1 MRFDIK
7 GYREP
12 DGVLVASFE
21 AASVE
26 EARLLAGEQGIRV
39 LSVSKNWRD
48 SFALFQRKRF
58 DLQLLSQEL
67 HALLDAGL
75 SLIEAL
81 TALAGKESAPEKRAL
96 LDHIMQR
103 LREGRPL
110 SSVLQERPD
119 IFPPL
124 FVSLVGAS
132 ERTGDLKSALS
143 RYIAY
148 RGQMDAVKKKVVSAS
163 IYPALLIFVGGLVVL
178 FLMGYVVPRFSRIY
192 GDFGRDIP
200 LMSRLLIHWGSLV
213 EAYGLQVVAACVA
226 VIGGLWVL
234 GRRHFDRQRL
244 LEGLL
249 ASRADFG
256 AGKSARSL
264 PAGHRTLRHVDLNT
278 RTKAALMSQK
288 HLTFL
293 AGGHVFLNPVT
304 GAPWADDY
312 RQRINYWHPTLK
324 ALGLRARDAYQTRH
338 TYATLLLMSGA
349 NPAYVAQQLGHTT
362 MKITLERY
370 ARWVPRAD
378 NGAEIAKFEAR
389 LSSENVPKVSR
400 KNKAG

>member
-12 DGVLVASFE
+12 EGVLVATFD
-21 AASVE
+21 AASAE

-39 LSVSKNWRD
+39 LSVSKDWR
-48 SFALFQRKRF
+48 SGFASLRRKRF

-81 TALAGKESAPEKRAL
+81 SALSGKESTPEKRAL
-96 LDHIMQR
+96 LDHLMQR

-124 FVSLVGAS
+124 YVSLVGAS

-148 RGQMDAVKKKVVSAS
+148 RGQMDAVRKKVVSAS

-213 EAYGLQVVAACVA
+213 EAYGLQVLAACVA

-234 GRRHFDRQRL
+234 GRRHIDRQRL
-244 LEGLL
+244 VEGLL
-249 ASRADFG
+249 ANRVLRERFHSYELARFYRTLGMLQQGGIPIVTALSMASGLLGQRGGEALDEAGRDIRAGTPLSEALRRHGLAPAVAFDLLRVGEKAGDIGEKMIRIADFLDEDLSRWLDWFSRLFEPLLMLG
-256 AGKSARSL
+256 IGLFIAFVVVLLYL
-264 PAGHRTLRHVDLNT
+264 PV
-278 RTKAALMSQK
+278 
-288 HLTFL
+288 FEL
-293 AGGHVFLNPVT
+293 AGNI
-304 GAPWADDY
+304 
-312 RQRINYWHPTLK
+312 Q
-324 ALGLRARDAYQTRH
+324 
-338 TYATLLLMSGA
+338 
-349 NPAYVAQQLGHTT
+349 
-362 MKITLERY
+362 
-370 ARWVPRAD
+370 
-378 NGAEIAKFEAR
+378 
-389 LSSENVPKVSR
+389 
-400 KNKAG
+400 

>member
-12 DGVLVASFE
+12 EGVLVATFE

-48 SFALFQRKRF
+48 SFTFLQRSRF
-58 DLQLLSQEL
+58 DLQLFSQEL

-75 SLIEAL
+75 SLIESL
-81 TALAGKESAPEKRAL
+81 TALAGKESARQKRAL
-96 LDHIMQR
+96 LDNLMQR

-110 SSVLQERPD
+110 SAALQDRPD

-124 FVSLVGAS
+124 YISLVGAS

-143 RYIAY
+143 RYITY

-163 IYPALLIFVGGLVVL
+163 IYPALLVLVGGLVVL

-200 LMSRLLIHWGSLV
+200 LMSRLLIQWGALV
-213 EAYGLQVVAACVA
+213 EAYGLQVLAGFAALIA
-226 VIGGLWVL
+226 ALWAL

-249 ASRADFG
+249 ANKVLRERFRSYELARFYRTLGMLQQGGISIVTALTMASGLLGQRGSDALDIAVRDIRAGTPLSEALRRHDLAPAVAHDLLRVGEKSGDIGEKMIRIADFLDEDLSRWLDWFSRLFEPLLMLG
-256 AGKSARSL
+256 IGLFIAFVVVLLYL
-264 PAGHRTLRHVDLNT
+264 PV
-278 RTKAALMSQK
+278 
-288 HLTFL
+288 FEL
-293 AGGHVFLNPVT
+293 AGNI
-304 GAPWADDY
+304 
-312 RQRINYWHPTLK
+312 Q
-324 ALGLRARDAYQTRH
+324 
-338 TYATLLLMSGA
+338 
-349 NPAYVAQQLGHTT
+349 
-362 MKITLERY
+362 
-370 ARWVPRAD
+370 
-378 NGAEIAKFEAR
+378 
-389 LSSENVPKVSR
+389 
-400 KNKAG
+400 

>member
-12 DGVLVASFE
+12 EGVLIASFE
-21 AASVE
+21 AASTE

-48 SFALFQRKRF
+48 SLTFFQGKRF
-58 DLQLLSQEL
+58 DLQLFSQEL

-75 SLIEAL
+75 SLIESL
-81 TALAGKESAPEKRAL
+81 TALAGKEDSPEKRAL
-96 LDHIMQR
+96 LDHLMQR

-110 SSVLQERPD
+110 SAVLQERTD

-124 FVSLVGAS
+124 YVSLVGAS

-163 IYPALLIFVGGLVVL
+163 IYPALLLFVGGLVVL

-200 LMSRLLIHWGSLV
+200 LMSRLLIQWGALV
-213 EAYGLQVVAACVA
+213 EAYGLQVLAAFA
-226 VIGGLWVL
+226 ALIAGLWAL
-234 GRRHFDRQRL
+234 GRRHVDRQRL

-249 ASRADFG
+249 ANKVLRERFRSYELARFYRTLGMLQQGGIPIVTALSMASGLLGQHGSAALDAAMRDIRAGATLSDALRRHDLAPAVAYDLLCVGEKAGDIGEKMIRIADFLDEDLSRWLDWFSRLFEPLLMLG
-256 AGKSARSL
+256 IGLFIAFVVVLLYL
-264 PAGHRTLRHVDLNT
+264 PV
-278 RTKAALMSQK
+278 
-288 HLTFL
+288 FEL
-293 AGGHVFLNPVT
+293 AGNI
-304 GAPWADDY
+304 
-312 RQRINYWHPTLK
+312 Q
-324 ALGLRARDAYQTRH
+324 
-338 TYATLLLMSGA
+338 
-349 NPAYVAQQLGHTT
+349 
-362 MKITLERY
+362 
-370 ARWVPRAD
+370 
-378 NGAEIAKFEAR
+378 
-389 LSSENVPKVSR
+389 
-400 KNKAG
+400 

>member
-12 DGVLVASFE
+12 EGVLVASFE
-21 AASVE
+21 AASIE

-48 SFALFQRKRF
+48 SFTFLQRSRF
-58 DLQLLSQEL
+58 DLQLFSQEL

-81 TALAGKESAPEKRAL
+81 TALAGKESAPPKRAL
-96 LDHIMQR
+96 LDHLMQR
-103 LREGRPL
+103 LREGQPL
-110 SSVLQERPD
+110 SAVLQDRPD

-124 FVSLVGAS
+124 YISLVGAS

-163 IYPALLIFVGGLVVL
+163 IYPALLVLVGGLVVL

-200 LMSRLLIHWGSLV
+200 FMSRLLIQWGALV
-213 EAYGLQVVAACVA
+213 EAYGLQVLAAFA
-226 VIGGLWVL
+226 ALIAALWTM
-234 GRRHFDRQRL
+234 GRRYIDRQRL

-249 ASRADFG
+249 ASKVLRERFRSYELARFYRTLGMLQQGGIPIVTALSMASGLLGQRGGAALDAAVRDIRTGVTLSEALRRHGLAPAVAYDLLRVGEKAGDIGEKMVRIADFLDEDLSRWLDWFSRLFEPLLMLG
-256 AGKSARSL
+256 IGLFIAFVVVLLYL
-264 PAGHRTLRHVDLNT
+264 PV
-278 RTKAALMSQK
+278 
-288 HLTFL
+288 FEL
-293 AGGHVFLNPVT
+293 AGNI
-304 GAPWADDY
+304 
-312 RQRINYWHPTLK
+312 Q
-324 ALGLRARDAYQTRH
+324 
-338 TYATLLLMSGA
+338 
-349 NPAYVAQQLGHTT
+349 
-362 MKITLERY
+362 
-370 ARWVPRAD
+370 
-378 NGAEIAKFEAR
+378 
-389 LSSENVPKVSR
+389 
-400 KNKAG
+400 

>member
-12 DGVLVASFE
+12 EGVLVSSFE
-21 AASVE
+21 AASSE

-48 SFALFQRKRF
+48 SLTFFQRSRF
-58 DLQLLSQEL
+58 DLQLFSQEL

-96 LDHIMQR
+96 LDHLMQR

-110 SSVLQERPD
+110 SSVLQERPG

-124 FVSLVGAS
+124 YVSLVGAS

-148 RGQMDAVKKKVVSAS
+148 RSQMDAVKKKVVSAS
-163 IYPALLIFVGGLVVL
+163 IYPVLLVLVGGLVVL

-200 LMSRLLIHWGSLV
+200 LMSRLLIQWGTLV
-213 EAYGLQVVAACVA
+213 EAYGLQVLAVFMALIAA
-226 VIGGLWVL
+226 LWTLV
-234 GRRHFDRQRL
+234 RRHVNRQRL
-244 LEGLL
+244 MEGLL
-249 ASRADFG
+249 ANKVLRERFRSYELARFYRTLGMLQQGGIPIVTALSMASGLLGQRGGSALDEAIREIRSGATLSDALRRHDLAPAVAYDLLRVGEKTGDIGEKMIRIADFLDEDLSRWLDWFSRLFEPLLMLG
-256 AGKSARSL
+256 IGLFIAFVVVLLYL
-264 PAGHRTLRHVDLNT
+264 PV
-278 RTKAALMSQK
+278 
-288 HLTFL
+288 FEL
-293 AGGHVFLNPVT
+293 AGNI
-304 GAPWADDY
+304 
-312 RQRINYWHPTLK
+312 Q
-324 ALGLRARDAYQTRH
+324 
-338 TYATLLLMSGA
+338 
-349 NPAYVAQQLGHTT
+349 
-362 MKITLERY
+362 
-370 ARWVPRAD
+370 
-378 NGAEIAKFEAR
+378 
-389 LSSENVPKVSR
+389 
-400 KNKAG
+400 

>member
-12 DGVLVASFE
+12 EGVLVASFE

-39 LSVSKNWRD
+39 LSVSKSWRD
-48 SFALFQRKRF
+48 SLAFFQKSRF
-58 DLQLLSQEL
+58 DLQLFSQEL

-81 TALAGKESAPEKRAL
+81 TALAGKESAPPKRAL
-96 LDHIMQR
+96 LDHLMQR

-110 SSVLQERPD
+110 SAVLQDRPD

-124 FVSLVGAS
+124 YVSLVGAS

-163 IYPALLIFVGGLVVL
+163 IYPALLILVGGLVVL

-200 LMSRLLIHWGSLV
+200 LMSRLLIQWGALV
-213 EAYGLQVVAACVA
+213 EAYGLQVLAAFA
-226 VIGGLWVL
+226 TLIAALWTL
-234 GRRHFDRQRL
+234 GRRHVDRQRL

-249 ASRADFG
+249 ASKVLRERFRSYELARFYRTLGMLQQGGIPIVTALSMASGLLGQRGGDALDQAVRDIRAGVTLSEALRRHDLAPAVAYDLLRVGEKAGDIGEKMVRIADFLDEDLSRWLDWFSRLFEPLLMLG
-256 AGKSARSL
+256 IGLFIAFVVVLLYL
-264 PAGHRTLRHVDLNT
+264 PV
-278 RTKAALMSQK
+278 
-288 HLTFL
+288 FEL
-293 AGGHVFLNPVT
+293 AGNI
-304 GAPWADDY
+304 
-312 RQRINYWHPTLK
+312 Q
-324 ALGLRARDAYQTRH
+324 
-338 TYATLLLMSGA
+338 
-349 NPAYVAQQLGHTT
+349 
-362 MKITLERY
+362 
-370 ARWVPRAD
+370 
-378 NGAEIAKFEAR
+378 
-389 LSSENVPKVSR
+389 
-400 KNKAG
+400 

>member
-12 DGVLVASFE
+12 EGVLVASFE

-26 EARLLAGEQGIRV
+26 EARLLAGGQGIRV

-48 SFALFQRKRF
+48 SFSFLQRKRF
-58 DLQLLSQEL
+58 DLQLFSQEL

-81 TALAGKESAPEKRAL
+81 TALAGKESAPQKRAL
-96 LDHIMQR
+96 IDHLMQR

-110 SSVLQERPD
+110 SAVLQERPD

-124 FVSLVGAS
+124 YISLVGAS
-132 ERTGDLKSALS
+132 ERTGELMSALS

-163 IYPALLIFVGGLVVL
+163 IYPALLILVGGLVVL

-200 LMSRLLIHWGSLV
+200 FMSRLLIQWGALV
-213 EAYGLQVVAACVA
+213 EAYGLQVLAALA
-226 VIGGLWVL
+226 AGIAGLWAL
-234 GRRHFDRQRL
+234 GRRHVDRQRL

-249 ASRADFG
+249 ASKVLRERFRSYELARFYRTLGMLQQGGIPIVTALSMASGLLGQRGGAALDAAVRDIRTGVTLSEALRRHGLAPAVAYDLLRVGEKAGDIGEKMIRIADF
-256 AGKSARSL
+256 L
-264 PAGHRTLRHVDLNT
+264 DEDLS
-278 RTKAALMSQK
+278 RWLDWFSR
-288 HLTFL
+288 LFE
-293 AGGHVFLNPVT
+293 P
-304 GAPWADDY
+304 
-312 RQRINYWHPTLK
+312 
-324 ALGLRARDAYQTRH
+324 
-338 TYATLLLMSGA
+338 LLM
-349 NPAYVAQQLGHTT
+349 LG
-362 MKITLERY
+362 IGLF
-370 ARWVPRAD
+370 
-378 NGAEIAKFEAR
+378 IAFVVVLLYLPVFELA
-389 LSSENVPKVSR
+389 SNIQ
-400 KNKAG
+400 

>member
-12 DGVLVASFE
+12 EGVLVASFE

-39 LSVSKNWRD
+39 LSVSKSWRD
-48 SFALFQRKRF
+48 SLTFFQGRRF
-58 DLQLLSQEL
+58 DLQLFSQEL

-81 TALAGKESAPEKRAL
+81 TALAGKESAPQKRAL
-96 LDHIMQR
+96 LDHLMQR

-110 SSVLQERPD
+110 SAVLQDRPD

-124 FVSLVGAS
+124 YISLVGAS
-132 ERTGDLKSALS
+132 ERTGDLMSALS

-163 IYPALLIFVGGLVVL
+163 IYPALLILVGGLVVL

-200 LMSRLLIHWGSLV
+200 LMSRLLIQWGALV
-213 EAYGLQVVAACVA
+213 EAYGLQVLAAFVALIAA
-226 VIGGLWVL
+226 LWML
-234 GRRHFDRQRL
+234 GRRHVDRQRL

-249 ASRADFG
+249 ANKVLRERFRSYELARFYRTLGMLQQGGIPIVTALSMASGLLGQRGGAALDAAVRDIRAGITLSEALRRHDLAPAVAFDLLRVGEKAGDIGEKMVRIADFLDEDLSRWLDWFSRLFEPLLMLG
-256 AGKSARSL
+256 IGLFIAFVVVLLYL
-264 PAGHRTLRHVDLNT
+264 PV
-278 RTKAALMSQK
+278 
-288 HLTFL
+288 FEL
-293 AGGHVFLNPVT
+293 AGNI
-304 GAPWADDY
+304 
-312 RQRINYWHPTLK
+312 Q
-324 ALGLRARDAYQTRH
+324 
-338 TYATLLLMSGA
+338 
-349 NPAYVAQQLGHTT
+349 
-362 MKITLERY
+362 
-370 ARWVPRAD
+370 
-378 NGAEIAKFEAR
+378 
-389 LSSENVPKVSR
+389 
-400 KNKAG
+400 

>member
-12 DGVLVASFE
+12 EGVLVASFE
-21 AASVE
+21 AASIE

-48 SFALFQRKRF
+48 SFTFLQRSRF
-58 DLQLLSQEL
+58 DLQLFSQEL

-81 TALAGKESAPEKRAL
+81 TALAGKESAPQKRAL
-96 LDHIMQR
+96 FDHLMQR
-103 LREGRPL
+103 LREGQPL
-110 SSVLQERPD
+110 SAVLQDRPD

-124 FVSLVGAS
+124 YISLVGAS

-200 LMSRLLIHWGSLV
+200 FMSRLLIQWGALV
-213 EAYGLQVVAACVA
+213 EAYGLQVLAAFA
-226 VIGGLWVL
+226 ALIAALWTL
-234 GRRHFDRQRL
+234 GRRHIDRQLL

-249 ASRADFG
+249 ASKVLRERFRSYELARFYRTLGMLQQGGIPIVTALSMASGLLGQRGGAALDAAVRDIRTGVTLSEALRRHGLAPAVAFDLLRVGEKAGDIGEKMIRIADFLDEDLSRWLDWFSRLFEPLLMLG
-256 AGKSARSL
+256 IGLFIAFVVVLLYL
-264 PAGHRTLRHVDLNT
+264 PV
-278 RTKAALMSQK
+278 
-288 HLTFL
+288 FEL
-293 AGGHVFLNPVT
+293 AGNI
-304 GAPWADDY
+304 
-312 RQRINYWHPTLK
+312 Q
-324 ALGLRARDAYQTRH
+324 
-338 TYATLLLMSGA
+338 
-349 NPAYVAQQLGHTT
+349 
-362 MKITLERY
+362 
-370 ARWVPRAD
+370 
-378 NGAEIAKFEAR
+378 
-389 LSSENVPKVSR
+389 
-400 KNKAG
+400 

>member
-12 DGVLVASFE
+12 EGVLVASFE

-26 EARLLAGEQGIRV
+26 EARLLAGAQGIRV

-48 SFALFQRKRF
+48 SLTFFQGSRF
-58 DLQLLSQEL
+58 DLQLFSQEL

-81 TALAGKESAPEKRAL
+81 TALAGKESAPQKRAL
-96 LDHIMQR
+96 LDHLMQR

-110 SSVLQERPD
+110 SAVLQDRPD

-124 FVSLVGAS
+124 YVSLVGAS

-163 IYPALLIFVGGLVVL
+163 IYPALLVLVGGLVVL

-200 LMSRLLIHWGSLV
+200 LMSRLLIQWGALV
-213 EAYGLQVVAACVA
+213 EAYGLQVLAAFA
-226 VIGGLWVL
+226 ALIAALWTM
-234 GRRHFDRQRL
+234 GRRYIDRQRL

-249 ASRADFG
+249 ASKVLRERFRSYELARFYRTLGMLQQGGIPIVTALSMASGLLGQRGGAALDAAVRDIRTGVTLSEALRRHDLAPAVAFDLLRVGEKAGDIGEKMIRIADFLDEDLSRWLDWFSRLFEPLLMLG
-256 AGKSARSL
+256 IGLFIAFIVVLLYL
-264 PAGHRTLRHVDLNT
+264 PV
-278 RTKAALMSQK
+278 
-288 HLTFL
+288 FEL
-293 AGGHVFLNPVT
+293 AGNI
-304 GAPWADDY
+304 
-312 RQRINYWHPTLK
+312 Q
-324 ALGLRARDAYQTRH
+324 
-338 TYATLLLMSGA
+338 
-349 NPAYVAQQLGHTT
+349 
-362 MKITLERY
+362 
-370 ARWVPRAD
+370 
-378 NGAEIAKFEAR
+378 
-389 LSSENVPKVSR
+389 
-400 KNKAG
+400 